1 MTMKLRKQSEN
12 RAINREVHD
21 NVGKDP
27 EELDQ
32 FLENIG
38 KKFDETKDLIIHEL
52 HRIPE
57 TGKPEKKTKPRRSLK
72 KRQ

>member
-1 MTMKLRKQSEN
+1 MTLKLRKQSEN
-12 RAINREVHD
+12 KAREIHD
-21 NVGKDP
+21 DVGKDP

-38 KKFDETKDLIIHEL
+38 KKIDETKDLIIHEL

-57 TGKPEKKTKPRRSLK
+57 TGKPEKKTEPRRSLN